1 VSPALIRLFVQHKR
15 ALSLL
20 ARLAVAAGILAYL
33 FALVPLAE
41 IAAAAASA
49 APLPLVLA
57 GAVALG
63 AQTVLALRL
72 SHLIRGF
79 GPRLEVASLLEVN
92 LAATFYGLFLPA
104 GNVTGLLVRF
114 ARVSRREKNYSGIA
128 LALVLDRVIATL
140 TLCMV
145 GLVAVLLDRPHQS
158 GLLLGLF
165 AASFAAL
172 LAGLGL
178 LMLLPGWFADRW
190 PRLVPRK
197 LETLW
202 IALRQARHL
211 PWQVLL
217 AAFALGIGIHLLGTG
232 AYGLVAMALDLELPL
247 LTVAWLRAAA
257 ILIAILPISV
267 SGLGVR
273 EGVLLVLMAPYDISG
288 AQALAFSL
296 LAFASTTVALGLIGG
311 LFEAR
316 RLLLGPLVDRSRRR
330 A

>member
-1 VSPALIRLFVQHKR
+1 MSHALIRLVVQHKR
-15 ALSLL
+15 VIGML

-33 FALVPLAE
+33 FAQVALAE

-49 APLPLVLA
+49 APVPLVLA
-57 GAVALG
+57 GALALG
-63 AQTVLALRL
+63 AQILLAFRL
-72 SHLIRGF
+72 SRLIRSF
-79 GPRLEVASLLEVN
+79 GLKLEVANLLEVN

-114 ARVSRREKNYSGIA
+114 ARVSRRERNYSGIA

-140 TLCMV
+140 TLCAV
-145 GLVAVLLDRPHQS
+145 GLIAGLLSPPHQS
-158 GLLLGLF
+158 SFVLGLF
-165 AASFAAL
+165 VASLATLLAAL
-172 LAGLGL
+172 SL
-178 LMLLPGWFADRW
+178 LMLLPAWFADRW
-190 PRLVPRK
+190 PKLVSRRLEK
-197 LETLW
+197 LW

-211 PWQVLL
+211 PWRILL

-232 AYGLVAMALDLELPL
+232 AYGLVAEALDLEIGW

-311 LFEAR
+311 LCEAR